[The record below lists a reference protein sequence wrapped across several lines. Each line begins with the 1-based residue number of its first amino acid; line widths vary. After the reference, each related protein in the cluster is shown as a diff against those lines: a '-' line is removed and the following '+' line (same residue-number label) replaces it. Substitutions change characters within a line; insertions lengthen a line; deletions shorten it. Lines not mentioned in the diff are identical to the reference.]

1 MEKATPRTPVM
12 GDVARLAGVSHQTV
26 SRVLNGHPHIRP
38 STRAKVEQAIAQLGY
53 QPNTAARALVR
64 GRTGMVGIVTA
75 AGAFYGPRSAQH
87 AVSVAARAAGFSVT
101 NIELDEIT
109 AATLAAAV
117 EDLARMGV
125 EGLVVV
131 AGHDAAVDVARR
143 RRGTLPVV
151 VVEGDLTRA
160 AMSVG
165 VDQVAGAV
173 AATEHLLGLGH
184 RRIAHISGPLDWSEA
199 RARLDGWRLAMARAG
214 LPAADLVSGDWSP
227 SSGYAAGRRLAD
239 DAGVTAVF
247 AGNDQM
253 ALGALRAL
261 REAGRRVPEDVS
273 LVGFDDIPEAAYL
286 SPPLTTV
293 HQDFTT
299 VGRRAIA
306 VLTAVLQGDEL
317 PAGGL
322 LPAPL
327 VVRAS
332 TAPART
338 EA

>member
-12 GDVARLAGVSHQTV
+12 GDVAKLAGVSHQTV
-26 SRVLNGHPHIRP
+26 SRVLNDHPHIRP

-109 AATLAAAV
+109 SETLAAAV
-117 EDLARMGV
+117 EDLARVGV

-143 RRGTLPVV
+143 RQGTLPVV

-160 AMSVG
+160 AMSAG

-173 AATEHLLGLGH
+173 AATEHLLRLGH

-199 RARLDGWRLAMARAG
+199 RARLDGWRLAMTRAG
-214 LPAADLVSGDWSP
+214 LPAADLLPGDWSP
-227 SSGYAAGRRLAD
+227 ASGYAAGQRLAD

-261 REAGRRVPEDVS
+261 REAGLRVPEDVS

-299 VGRRAIA
+299 VGRQAIA
-306 VLTAVLQGDEL
+306 VLTAVLRGDE
-317 PAGGL
+317 PPTGGL

-327 VVRAS
+327 VVRGS
-332 TAPART
+332 TATART